1 MLILAY
7 IFSVSVQKDRKQTKK
22 VGNRKEEKEAK
33 TLVKENEIKDN
44 IYIISIF
51 HFKNRPK
58 YS

>member
-1 MLILAY
+1 MLIAY

-33 TLVKENEIKDN
+33 TLVKENEIKDS
-44 IYIISIF
+44 IYIISGF

>member
-1 MLILAY
+1 VLIAY

-44 IYIISIF
+44 IYIIISVF

>member
-1 MLILAY
+1 MLIVY

-22 VGNRKEEKEAK
+22 VGSRKEEKEAK
-33 TLVKENEIKDN
+33 TLKENEIKDN
-44 IYIISIF
+44 IYIISVF

>member
-1 MLILAY
+1 MVIVY

-22 VGNRKEEKEAK
+22 VGSRKEEKEAK
-33 TLVKENEIKDN
+33 TLKENEIKDN
-44 IYIISIF
+44 IYSISVF